1 MPEETK
7 PDRRGCPP
15 GRGVAAGVPGTRHYA
30 GRIGNPPFIPTAE
43 QRQNVRLYA
52 KVMSHEMIAASF
64 EPPISI
70 DTLKRHFRRELDE
83 GKREAVAAVGG
94 KLLARAMA
102 GNMTAMIFY
111 LRTQGKWNT
120 RIEHT
125 GPDGGPI
132 QHIDIS
138 AKLRELSDEQLDAL
152 EPVLDLLLA
161 SGGDGIDFRDQIGA
175 GSDQSGEE

>member
-1 MPEETK
+1 MPEKTTERR
-7 PDRRGCPP
+7 DRRGCPP
-15 GRGVAAGVPGTRHYA
+15 GAGTAQGVPGTRHYA
-30 GRIGNPPFIPTAE
+30 GKIGNPPFVATDE

-70 DTLKRHFRRELDE
+70 DTLKRHFRKELDD

-94 KLLARAMA
+94 KLLAKAMG

-120 RIEHT
+120 RVELS

-132 QHIDIS
+132 QHLDLSPIL
-138 AKLRELSDEQLDAL
+138 ANFSDEQLAL
-152 EPVLDLLLA
+152 IEPILEQLLTAAGIDLD
-161 SGGDGIDFRDQIGA
+161 GGDPLDSPAD
-175 GSDQSGEE
+175 